1 MYTRFYI
8 FIMLIIILFV
18 IQISLKNQFK
28 VYLDD
33 QYNINTLKK
42 IQNCDVDNVW

>member
-1 MYTRFYI
+1 MYTRFYVL
-8 FIMLIIILFV
+8 MLIVILFF
-18 IQISLKNQFK
+18 IKISLTNQFK

-42 IQNCDVDNVW
+42 NSKL

>member
-8 FIMLIIILFV
+8 LMLIILLFV
-18 IQISLKNQFK
+18 IQISLANQFK

-42 IQNCDVDNVW
+42 FKIMT